1 MPPLL
6 ARRRYLHP
14 MSDTNKTDDGKPGES
29 QLLSL
34 VVNIAIPAI
43 ILMKFSGDQYLGP
56 VAGLLAALSFPLL
69 YGIVDFWR
77 RSSFNFISALGFVSI
92 LLTGGIGLLQLDP
105 RWIAVKEAAV
115 PGIIG
120 LAVMISIKTR
130 HPIVRALMYNDKIID
145 IPAVEAALEHHGT
158 RRDFDK
164 SLVTASWLLA
174 ASFFVSSVLNF
185 VLARIIVR
193 SDPGTV
199 AFNEELGRMT
209 ALSYPVIVLPSMAV
223 MMVALWYLFRSIRR
237 LTHMKLEEIF
247 HPRHR

>member
-1 MPPLL
+1 MGETN
-6 ARRRYLHP
+6 
-14 MSDTNKTDDGKPGES
+14 DTIEAKRGES

-34 VVNIAIPAI
+34 LVNIAIPAV

-56 VAGLLAALSFPLL
+56 VAGLLVALSFPLA
-69 YGIVDFWR
+69 YGIIDFLR
-77 RSSFNFISALGFVSI
+77 RGSFNFISALGFVSI

-145 IPAVEAALEHHGT
+145 IPAVEAALERFGT

-185 VLARIIVR
+185 ILARVIVR

-209 ALSYPVIVLPSMAV
+209 ALSYPVIVIPSMAV
-223 MMVALWYLFRSIRR
+223 MMVALWYLFRSIKR
-237 LTHMKLEEIF
+237 LTHMNLEDIF

>member
-1 MPPLL
+1 
-6 ARRRYLHP
+6 
-14 MSDTNKTDDGKPGES
+14 MSEAETKDEKKPGES

-34 VVNIAIPAI
+34 VINIAIPAI
-43 ILMKFSGDQYLGP
+43 ILMKFSGENHLGP
-56 VAGLLAALSFPLL
+56 VAGLLAALSFPLA
-69 YGIVDFWR
+69 YGIIDFWR

-105 RWIAVKEAAV
+105 QWIAVKEAAV

-145 IPAVEAALEHHGT
+145 IPAVEAALEQHGT
-158 RRDFDK
+158 RNDFDK

-185 VLARIIVR
+185 VLARVIVR

-209 ALSYPVIVLPSMAV
+209 ALSYPVIVIPSMAV
-223 MMVALWYLFRSIRR
+223 MMVALWYLFRSIKR
-237 LTHMKLEEIF
+237 LTHMDLEEIF

>member
-1 MPPLL
+1 
-6 ARRRYLHP
+6 
-14 MSDTNKTDDGKPGES
+14 MSEAETKDENKPGES

-34 VVNIAIPAI
+34 VINIAIPAI
-43 ILMKFSGDQYLGP
+43 ILMKFSGENHLGP
-56 VAGLLAALSFPLL
+56 VAGLLTALSFPLV
-69 YGIVDFWR
+69 YGIIDFWR

-105 RWIAVKEAAV
+105 QWIAVKEAAV

-145 IPAVEAALEHHGT
+145 IPAVEAALEQHGT
-158 RRDFDK
+158 RNDFDK

-185 VLARIIVR
+185 VLARVIVR

-209 ALSYPVIVLPSMAV
+209 ALSYPVIVIPSMAV
-223 MMVALWYLFRSIRR
+223 MMVALWYLFRSIKR
-237 LTHMKLEEIF
+237 LTHMDLEEIF

>member
-1 MPPLL
+1 
-6 ARRRYLHP
+6 
-14 MSDTNKTDDGKPGES
+14 MSEAETKDEKKPGES

-34 VVNIAIPAI
+34 VINIAIPAI
-43 ILMKFSGDQYLGP
+43 ILMKFSGENHLGP
-56 VAGLLAALSFPLL
+56 VAGLLAALSFPLV
-69 YGIVDFWR
+69 YGIIDFWR

-105 RWIAVKEAAV
+105 QWIAVKEAAV

-145 IPAVEAALEHHGT
+145 IPAVEAALEQHGT
-158 RRDFDK
+158 RNDFDK

-185 VLARIIVR
+185 VLARVIVR

-209 ALSYPVIVLPSMAV
+209 ALSYPVIVIPSMAV
-223 MMVALWYLFRSIRR
+223 MMVALWYLFRSIKR
-237 LTHMKLEEIF
+237 LTHMDLEEIF